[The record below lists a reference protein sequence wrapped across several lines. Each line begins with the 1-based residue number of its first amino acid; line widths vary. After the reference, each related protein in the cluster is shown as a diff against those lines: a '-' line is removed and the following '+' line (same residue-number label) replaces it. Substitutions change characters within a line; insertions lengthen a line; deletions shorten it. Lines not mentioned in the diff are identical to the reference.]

1 VRAMCPHPV
10 SLSDEQ
16 LRIVLSHAERIEP
29 AWRNRFLEGLVDE
42 LLPIDVITNEVVAE
56 TASRMSKKMRARDA
70 A

>member
-1 VRAMCPHPV
+1 MCPHPV

-16 LRIVLSHAERIEP
+16 LQIVLSCAERIEP

-56 TASRMSKKMRARDA
+56 AVSRMSKKMGVRGA